1 LTNERI
7 LTVNAGSSSLKVAL
21 FDGASPQRR
30 IASHTIARLGGTQAD
45 PGASLEA
52 ALAAVAPHGGL
63 DGVVAVGHRI
73 VHGGPRYATSQPL
86 TDEVLE
92 VLRGLTALDPDH
104 MPAAIAL
111 IDALRARAPEL
122 PQIACFDTAFHR
134 TMPRVARMLAI
145 PRLYEEQG
153 LQRYGFHGLSYTYLA
168 EELARVAGEREA
180 RGRVVMAHL
189 GSGASLA
196 ALVEGRSVDTT
207 MGFTPNSGI
216 PMGTRSGDIEPG
228 VLLYMLRTEHLDV
241 DALDDL
247 LNRRSGLLGVSE
259 TSSDVRDLLE
269 RKATDPRAADAVALF
284 CQQARKAVGALA
296 TTLGGLDTIVFSGG
310 IGENAPPVRA
320 EIARGLEHIG
330 VRLDEA
336 RNLASSAVI
345 SADASACTV
354 RVIRTDE
361 ESIIA
366 RETLRVT
373 RGTPQD

>member
-284 CQQARKAVGALA
+284 CQQARKAVGATCTWRSWLVASPSRRGLQSALVERGRFAVVVAPA
-296 TTLGGLDTIVFSGG
+296 TAVAVVPRAAVPVRSVALVVHGLGRGDVAVRRVVAVHADGGVGLDFH
-310 IGENAPPVRA
+310 AA
-320 EIARGLEHIG
+320 A
-330 VRLDEA
+330 
-336 RNLASSAVI
+336 
-345 SADASACTV
+345 
-354 RVIRTDE
+354 
-361 ESIIA
+361 
-366 RETLRVT
+366 
-373 RGTPQD
+373 